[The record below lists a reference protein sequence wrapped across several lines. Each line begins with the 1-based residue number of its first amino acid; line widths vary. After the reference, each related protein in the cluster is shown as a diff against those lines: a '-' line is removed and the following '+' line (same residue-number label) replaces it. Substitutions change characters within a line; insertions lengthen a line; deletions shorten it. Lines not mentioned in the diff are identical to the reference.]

1 MLLLIYLSLNIKSY
15 IITHFCWFSFN
26 KESSQYQGLCGL
38 PQNNLTGSWPMPVG
52 TKFHYLAREV
62 RTYID
67 LLFDPVYLHSSNAC
81 RTKKDTVEQ
90 LYHCEG

>member
-1 MLLLIYLSLNIKSY
+1 
-15 IITHFCWFSFN
+15 
-26 KESSQYQGLCGL
+26 
-38 PQNNLTGSWPMPVG
+38 MPVG

-67 LLFDPVYLHSSNAC
+67 LLFDTVYLVHVEQ
-81 RTKKDTVEQ
+81 KKDTVEQ

>member
-1 MLLLIYLSLNIKSY
+1 
-15 IITHFCWFSFN
+15 
-26 KESSQYQGLCGL
+26 
-38 PQNNLTGSWPMPVG
+38 MPVG